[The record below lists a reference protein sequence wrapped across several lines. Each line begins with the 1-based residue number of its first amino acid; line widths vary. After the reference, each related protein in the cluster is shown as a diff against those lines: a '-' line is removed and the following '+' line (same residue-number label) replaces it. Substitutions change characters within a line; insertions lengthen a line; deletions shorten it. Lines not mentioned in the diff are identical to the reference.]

1 MYIKKSQTV
10 IEDGKFMR
18 KILLTSKLNQKD
30 QVMQNKN
37 PITGKETVI
46 HANCCRSIGILW
58 RVR

>member
-1 MYIKKSQTV
+1 M
-10 IEDGKFMR
+10 IENGIFMR